1 MINPP
6 KPDREG
12 NVQFVEKMGKGAAN
26 QIENYPIAETITSLT
41 EKILLKY
48 NKAKEKAEAAGK
60 SKASAENAAH
70 AVAKK
75 LPEFTAVQKW
85 LDNEAE
91 IKLKKALEQMMTKLE
106 IPALILRSISV
117 KAISA
122 LRDLGLNL
130 LGDTEMD
137 LVSAYIPGD
146 YIHIVLC
153 EVKRADSYP
162 WQKEHS
168 LPNKQVVNKA
178 ENLLTKDVDV
188 MMAILAGIP
197 SMQMIFHTLACFP
210 DSSSKTNSV
219 PGAWDCL
226 PGGLG

>member
-1 MINPP
+1 MIL
-6 KPDREG
+6 E
-12 NVQFVEKMGKGAAN
+12 
-26 QIENYPIAETITSLT
+26 
-41 EKILLKY
+41 KY
-48 NKAKEKAEAAGK
+48 NNEKEKAKAQGK
-60 SKASAENAAH
+60 SNIASEENAH

-91 IKLKKALEQMMTKLE
+91 IKLKKALERMMTKLE

-146 YIHIVLC
+146 YIHIVVC

-162 WQKEHS
+162 
-168 LPNKQVVNKA
+168 
-178 ENLLTKDVDV
+178 
-188 MMAILAGIP
+188 
-197 SMQMIFHTLACFP
+197 
-210 DSSSKTNSV
+210 
-219 PGAWDCL
+219 
-226 PGGLG
+226 